1 MPPGTTMETTPVYLT
16 PAQHRA
22 LRNRVARIEG
32 QVRALR
38 EQLETGA
45 CADDLILLAS
55 AARGGLREVV
65 ARLLEG
71 HLVDCARTCMEGDQD
86 EVLHRVARAVSTAMR
101 QA

>member
-1 MPPGTTMETTPVYLT
+1 METTSPYLT

-22 LRNRVARIEG
+22 LRNRIARIEG

-38 EQLETGA
+38 EQLEAGA

-65 ARLLEG
+65 ARLLES
-71 HLVDCARTCMEGDQD
+71 HLVDCARTCMEGDRD
-86 EVLHRVARAVSTAMR
+86 EVLRRVARAVSTAMK

>member
-1 MPPGTTMETTPVYLT
+1 METSPAYLT

-38 EQLETGA
+38 EQLEAGA

-71 HLVDCARTCMEGDQD
+71 HLVDCARTCMEGDRD
-86 EVLHRVARAVSTAMR
+86 EVLRRVARAVSTAMK